1 MEDSNV
7 TACNE
12 LDTKINAILSII
24 VQDDGD
30 TFAKRVEMYYQQRP
44 ELIEMVEELQK
55 SYRSLAEK
63 YDQLRS
69 QGLQIYVQGNE
80 ECLDRVQ
87 DSNLHLES
95 TAEDPDHVI
104 EFDQDPSNTKAGCEF
119 TATVPT
125 KNSKMKPVDEQKNN
139 ANGVTF
145 QRNISDGS
153 LLMENEK
160 LWNELRFK
168 VSELVDDNS
177 SQQTELIKRNDNV
190 KTSELSDKAPKKTR
204 FRLSWLNRLFCRSS
218 MKSDA
223 S

>member
-30 TFAKRVEMYYQQRP
+30 TFAKRAEMYYRQRP
-44 ELIEMVEELQK
+44 ELIEMVQELQK

-69 QGLQIYVQGNE
+69 QGLQNYVQGNE
-80 ECLDRVQ
+80 ELNRVQ
-87 DSNLHLES
+87 DHNLHQKS
-95 TAEDPDHVI
+95 TADDPDHEI
-104 EFDQDPSNTKAGCEF
+104 GFDQDPSNAEANCEF
-119 TATVPT
+119 TTAESTES
-125 KNSKMKPVDEQKNN
+125 SKMKPADEQKNN
-139 ANGVTF
+139 ANVVTF
-145 QRNISDGS
+145 QRNVSDGS
-153 LLMENEK
+153 ILMENEK

-177 SQQTELIKRNDNV
+177 SQQTELIKRNDNG
-190 KTSELSDKAPKKTR
+190 KTSELSNDNPNKTR
-204 FRLSWLNRLFCRSS
+204 SRLPWLNRLLCGRS
-218 MKSDA
+218 MKSDD